1 MAGELHKKNCMS
13 IIESKINHIIEIME
27 IVLENN
33 TELAYRLL
41 YKTHTYKAI
50 KEGDYATLYQSA
62 ACCVED
68 IGRELCVISSPYAE
82 YFSNEN
88 INKALDTLMVK
99 NKKE

>member
-1 MAGELHKKNCMS
+1 M
-13 IIESKINHIIEIME
+13 ME
-27 IVLENN
+27 VLLDND
-33 TELAYRLL
+33 TELAYTLL
-41 YKTHTYKAI
+41 YQTSTYKAI

-68 IGRELCVISSPYAE
+68 VGRELSAINSPYAE

-88 INKALDTLMVK
+88 INKALDTLIVK